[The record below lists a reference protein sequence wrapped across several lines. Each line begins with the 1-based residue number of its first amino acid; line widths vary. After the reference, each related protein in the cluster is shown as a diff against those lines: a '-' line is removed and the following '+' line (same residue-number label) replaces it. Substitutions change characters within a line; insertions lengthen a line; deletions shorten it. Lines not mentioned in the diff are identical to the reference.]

1 VVPTLA
7 ALSIAYAFGEGMGR
21 LACISFGCCYGKA
34 LSQSH
39 PVIRKLFARHSFTFL
54 GKTKKIAYASGLDGE
69 KVIPIQAVTSVLYV
83 ATGLA
88 GAFLYLSSRYTAAFV
103 LATVVTQGWRS
114 LSETLRAD
122 YRGEG
127 RISAYQVMA
136 LIGIIYSLVIPALF
150 PAVPASP
157 PDLSAGLKI
166 LWSPGTLLFLQ
177 ALWIAMFLYTGRSMV
192 TGSTLSLYVHKDRI

>member
-1 VVPTLA
+1 
-7 ALSIAYAFGEGMGR
+7 MGR

-39 PVIRKLFARHSFTFL
+39 PAIRRLFARHSFTFL

-150 PAVPASP
+150 PAVPTSP
-157 PDLSAGLKI
+157 LDLAAGLEI
-166 LWSPGTLLFLQ
+166 LWNPGTLLFLQ
-177 ALWIAMFLYTGRSMV
+177 ALWLAMFFYTGRSMV